1 MRGAGGGGEGRVL
14 WAQRSSLPF
23 PPALL
28 LLYDVTN
35 KASFDSIQVRGF
47 LPGGSGGGETGQD
60 GATHAPNPLRYRWP
74 QGPRLL
80 RTLLTVGEGERLP
93 HQVHVEQAEVEVL
106 VSYLLLMHN
115 QLSQN

>member
-60 GATHAPNPLRYRWP
+60 GATHAPNPP
-74 QGPRLL
+74 PVQMASG
-80 RTLLTVGEGERLP
+80 
-93 HQVHVEQAEVEVL
+93 
-106 VSYLLLMHN
+106 
-115 QLSQN
+115 SQTPEDPPDSGGGGKTAPPGAC